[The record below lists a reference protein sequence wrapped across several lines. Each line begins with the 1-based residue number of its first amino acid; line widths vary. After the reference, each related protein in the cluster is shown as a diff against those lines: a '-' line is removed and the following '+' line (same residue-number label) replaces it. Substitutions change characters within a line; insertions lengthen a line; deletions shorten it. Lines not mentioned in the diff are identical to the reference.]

1 MSVATKNITEYVPLF
16 EKEKFDSLN
25 KKYYGLTNKDL
36 SEISVFINDFDSVMN
51 EIDCDVKCSY
61 ELLKPLVDVGNKIPS
76 HCGYIICS
84 YYVNNHGDEKFNKVL
99 VKLHKAYSELFESD
113 PESTKTTDLY
123 EMLACLI
130 QFAPAKTLRKFII
143 DNFELSKEIY
153 KYMRKRPGTNATMSA
168 RYSELFV
175 TSRFD
180 NKYSN
185 LIYDNYNMM
194 LDFLRQKNDD
204 IADVPDAIRINFNQ
218 LRNIMRD
225 YYERD
230 KKESLKK
237 INKLINKKADIGE
250 AFFYWIALNPSC
262 AIEVI
267 SQNKDIDGNFIENFL
282 FQLKV
287 QYVAELVV
295 LLENLPQEKLT
306 FMDYIKTAYKLDSF
320 ESCYDRLSNIVRN
333 DELQTYGILLRQ
345 SSFYPNLEIQSKENA
360 LVDILRQL
368 QKKLSSVANNLTAGI
383 SEKSMS
389 ITIVP
394 LGRSRTYQDI
404 MDKIEGN
411 DDNSGGFAAKLRD
424 KDVVKRIRESGLS
437 WYTMDQ
443 YTGKIMISIMEALS
457 DTCKSQ
463 PSAPEQDIIKAAYKS
478 LVLKYGIIMT
488 VPYFKYIVETIK
500 GKILTNSEEDVN
512 EDYEEM

>member
-1 MSVATKNITEYVPLF
+1 ML
-16 EKEKFDSLN
+16 
-25 KKYYGLTNKDL
+25 
-36 SEISVFINDFDSVMN
+36 EI
-51 EIDCDVKCSY
+51 
-61 ELLKPLVDVGNKIPS
+61 
-76 HCGYIICS
+76 
-84 YYVNNHGDEKFNKVL
+84 KFNKIL
-99 VKLHKAYSELFESD
+99 IQLHKVYSELFELD

-180 NKYSN
+180 SKYSE

-194 LDFLRQKNDD
+194 LDFLRQKNND
-204 IADVPDAIRINFNQ
+204 IADVPDAIRVNFNQ
-218 LRNIMRD
+218 LRDIMRD
-225 YYERD
+225 YYDRD

-262 AIEVI
+262 ASEVI
-267 SQNKDIDGNFIENFL
+267 SQNKNIDGNFIENFL

-287 QYVAELVV
+287 QYAAELAV
-295 LLENLPQEKLT
+295 LLENIPQEKLT
-306 FMDYIKTAYKLDSF
+306 FMNYIKTAYKLDTF
-320 ESCYDRLSNIVRN
+320 ESCYDRLSSIAHI
-333 DELQTYGILLRQ
+333 DKLQTYGILLRQ
-345 SSFYPNLEIQSKENA
+345 SSFYPNLEVQNKENA
-360 LVDILRQL
+360 LVDVLHKL

-411 DDNSGGFAAKLRD
+411 DYDGGGFAAKLRD
-424 KDVVKRIRESGLS
+424 KDIIKRIRESGLS

-443 YTGKIMISIMEALS
+443 YTGKVMIAIMEALS

-463 PSAPEQDIIKAAYKS
+463 PSASEQDIIKITYKN

-488 VPYFKYIVETIK
+488 VPYFKYVITTIK
-500 GKILTNSEEDVN
+500 SKILTSSEEDVN